1 MQKATFKKSILLLVM
16 TLALCA
22 SFMSTHPT
30 SADPLANDRKVAVV
44 TLLGDSFSAGNGA
57 GDYYDNE
64 PKKSYRSRNNW
75 AQHYVNSLRS
85 RGIATIFHNL
95 AFSGSKTDEVIG
107 GQIERLPQDSDLVM
121 FSIGGNDGNFG
132 KIAQDCF
139 VLYLQNAIN
148 CKNSIESAENFIRSG
163 ELRTKTENV
172 LNELEK
178 RLPDKHAQIV
188 LMGYPHL
195 SIDDPNFLLTTCSK
209 RSAQGCYGTSL
220 SYPTATKV
228 RQLADE
234 MAATQEQLVREW
246 NANNDGSRHTVHY
259 VSSIRSDF
267 AGHEPNPSA
276 AAKNDYRWLN
286 EFWET
291 EGHLGDSGKTEAS
304 LSFDMMEWYHPNKI
318 GHQKMSEA
326 LDKTINPTTFA
337 REVKTSQAPVD
348 VAIILDTS
356 GGMLDNPQ
364 ATLKKVEDAMASF
377 TQNNSNVRFA
387 LVTYSGFPIDGLVI
401 WYGGEMPTIR
411 SRFTSDVSAIER
423 ALGTITATPG
433 GDNGEG
439 VYSAMMEAF
448 TRLDWRPGAQKKTV
462 LIADAPPVDPEQ
474 RTGYTKA
481 DVEQKAYELDPVEVY
496 AFDTNGW
503 LETPELTDLTTRTG
517 GQIVKVNNP
526 QTAPDAI
533 AAAVEK
539 ANNKPFAWLDG
550 PYNRAIGAPLTLD
563 ARGSYSKNGTI
574 TSYEWDLN
582 GDGDFEVSSSSPTFE
597 YTWHEAY
604 SGLVGLR
611 ITDSTGATSMATTK
625 LDVSIDGDGVPDDT
639 DNCPTV
645 YNYGQ
650 TDYDGDG
657 IGDACDDTHGIP
669 TERQPGVFEGPP
681 PTPGTPTP
689 TANPTVI
696 TPTPAPTGS
705 AIPTPSVSPTP
716 APTGIPSSS
725 PTPTQNP
732 TRPPSMPTTE
742 PTQSPTGEPTQHPT
756 QEPPPAPT
764 TAPTPPNPT
773 QQPTP
778 TQPPSRST
786 TPPLRPGLPKTGS

>member
-1 MQKATFKKSILLLVM
+1 MKKTTTKKKILLLAM
-16 TLALCA
+16 ALALCVN
-22 SFMSTHPT
+22 FMSAHSA
-30 SADPLANDRKVAVV
+30 SADPPANDRKVAVV

-57 GDYYDNE
+57 GDYYDNNSS
-64 PKKSYRSRNNW
+64 KSYRSRNNW
-75 AQHYVNSLRS
+75 AQHYVNSLRD

-95 AFSGSKTDEVIG
+95 AFSGATTDSVQLE
-107 GQIERLPQDSDLVM
+107 QIPNAPQDSDLVM

-148 CKNSIESAENFIRSG
+148 CKSSIESAENFIRSG

-172 LNELEK
+172 LNELEA

-209 RSAQGCYGTSL
+209 RSVQGCYGASL

-234 MAATQEQLVREW
+234 MAAAQEQLVREW

-267 AGHEPNPSA
+267 AGHEPNPSTA
-276 AAKNDYRWLN
+276 TRNDYRWLN

-291 EGHLGDSGKTEAS
+291 QGRLGDSGKTEAS

-326 LDKTINPTTFA
+326 LDRTINSATFTRDRGIANIPT
-337 REVKTSQAPVD
+337 D
-348 VAIILDTS
+348 VAIVIDTS
-356 GGMLDNPQ
+356 GTM
-364 ATLKKVEDAMASF
+364 KEDPESIHTMVTGIMNKYTTS
-377 TQNNSNVRFA
+377 NRNVRFG
-387 LVTYSGFPIDGLVI
+387 LITYSGLPII
-401 WYGGEMPTIR
+401 APAAWWGERPSTR
-411 SRFTSDVSAIER
+411 SELTSDIAAVEKAFQGIR
-423 ALGTITATPG
+423 GTGG
-433 GDNGEG
+433 GDTPEAA
-439 VYSAMMEAF
+439 YSAYMKAF
-448 TRLDWRPGAQKKTV
+448 ELNWRPGAQKQV
-462 LIADAPPVDPEQ
+462 ILISDAPPIDPEPI
-474 RTGYTKA
+474 TGYTKA
-481 DVEQKAYELDPVEVY
+481 DVEKKAYELDPVEIY

-503 LETPELTDLTTRTG
+503 LETPELADLTTRTG

-533 AAAVEK
+533 AAAVEQ
-539 ANNKPFAWLDG
+539 ASNKPFAWLDG
-550 PYNRAIGAPLTLD
+550 PYNRAIGESLTLD

-611 ITDSTGATSMATTK
+611 ITDSTGATSMATIK

-681 PTPGTPTP
+681 PTPAPT
-689 TANPTVI
+689 PTVI
-696 TPTPAPTGS
+696 TPSPAPTNS
-705 AIPTPSVSPTP
+705 TTPTPSASPT
-716 APTGIPSSS
+716 ATPTGTPSPSL
-725 PTPTQNP
+725 TPTH
-732 TRPPSMPTTE
+732 E
-742 PTQSPTGEPTQHPT
+742 PTQPPSTPTAEPPQSPTTDPTQQPT
-756 QEPPPAPT
+756 PEPPPAPT
-764 TAPTPPNPT
+764 RAPISPDPT

-778 TQPPSRST
+778 TSAQPPSRSI
-786 TPPLRPGLPKTGS
+786 TPPLRPGLPNTGS